1 MGLKVAKQLI
11 PSLTQVELTTL
22 EEMGKHHPYP
32 DFRFKAR
39 GILSL
44 NAQHKPELIADVLGV
59 TKQSVYNWAKWWRQ
73 DGLAGLLDG
82 HKGGRPVKL
91 TAKLV
96 ESAVAIATEEALTLA
111 GIKQRVLERHPDAP
125 DFSLDRLAARLK
137 ERRFSF
143 KRCRLSLKKS
153 VLNGNL
159 KSKRPNSPSS
169 KPPP

>member
-1 MGLKVAKQLI
+1 
-11 PSLTQVELTTL
+11 
-22 EEMGKHHPYP
+22 
-32 DFRFKAR
+32 
-39 GILSL
+39 
-44 NAQHKPELIADVLGV
+44 
-59 TKQSVYNWAKWWRQ
+59 VYNWAKWWRQ

-96 ESAVAIATEEALTLA
+96 DSAVAIATEEALTLA
-111 GIKQRVLERHPDAP
+111 GIKQRVLERHPDDAP

-153 VLNGNL
+153 VLKSL
-159 KSKRPNSPSS
+159 KRKRPNSPSS
-169 KPPP
+169 KPLP